1 MKKKILISGGH
12 GALGKTIKSDSFL
25 FFRPKRERLD
35 VTSYESIDHQIK
47 TIEPDYFI
55 HAAALTRP
63 MVKHITN
70 PIESIEN
77 NIIGTANVVNACIK
91 YNVKLIYISTD
102 YIYPGNKGNY
112 LENDPIFP
120 VNEYAWSK
128 LGGECAVKLYSNS
141 LILRVAMVDTP
152 FPHTHALDNVYK
164 SSISVKEVSEHILSL
179 LDKNGVINVGNERST
194 IYNYVSNLNPN
205 IKKISRQDIKD
216 VKIAKDSSMNI
227 SKLKKILKNG

>member
-12 GALGKTIKSDSFL
+12 GSLGKTIKSDSFL
-25 FFRPKRERLD
+25 FFKPKRERLD
-35 VTSYESIDHQIK
+35 VTSYESIDHQIR

>member
-1 MKKKILISGGH
+1 M
-12 GALGKTIKSDSFL
+12 

-47 TIEPDYFI
+47 TIAPDYFI

-63 MVKHITN
+63 MVKHIIN